1 MSGTSIL
8 QLGAIGVAGTLCALT
23 IRRQTPELA
32 LVLALV
38 TGGLIL
44 YASWTALSQAVALLE
59 QLASVAGL
67 SQELLTPLIKTVGIS
82 ILVRLSSQLCKD
94 GGMESVATFLELAG
108 SLAALAV
115 AAPLLQAVL
124 TLLEELL

>member
-1 MSGTSIL
+1 ML

-44 YASWTALSQAVALLE
+44 SASRTALGQAMDLLE
-59 QLASVAGL
+59 RLASVAGL
-67 SQELLTPLIKTVGIS
+67 SEELLTPLLKTIGIS
-82 ILVRLSSQLCKD
+82 ILTKLSAQLCQD
-94 GGMESVATFLELAG
+94 GGMGSVAVFLELAG

-115 AAPLLQAVL
+115 ALPLLEAVL
-124 TLLEELL
+124 ALLEVLL

>member
-1 MSGTSIL
+1 MSGAGIL

-23 IRRQTPELA
+23 VRKQTPELA

-44 YASWTALSQAVALLE
+44 YASTQALSQALALLE

-67 SQELLTPLIKTVGIS
+67 SKELLIPLVKTVGIS
-82 ILVRLSSQLCKD
+82 VLTRLSAQICKD
-94 GGMESVATFLELAG
+94 GGMESVAAFLELAG

-115 AAPLLQAVL
+115 AVPLLESVL
-124 TLLEELL
+124 SLLEGLL

>member
-1 MSGTSIL
+1 MNGAGIL

-38 TGGLIL
+38 TGCLIL
-44 YASWTALSQAVALLE
+44 YASRQALSQALALLE
-59 QLASVAGL
+59 QLAAVAGL
-67 SQELLTPLIKTVGIS
+67 SQELLVPLIKTVGIS
-82 ILVRLSSQLCKD
+82 ILVRLAAQVCQD
-94 GGMESVATFLELAG
+94 GGMGSVASFLELAG

-115 AAPLLQAVL
+115 AAPLLRSVL
-124 TLLEELL
+124 ALLEELL

>member
-1 MSGTSIL
+1 MSGTGIL

-23 IRRQTPELA
+23 IRKQTPELA

-38 TGGLIL
+38 TGCLVL
-44 YASWTALSQAVALLE
+44 YASRQALSQALTLLE

-67 SQELLTPLIKTVGIS
+67 SQELLTPLIKTVGIA
-82 ILVRLSSQLCKD
+82 ILVRLSAQLCKD
-94 GGMESVATFLELAG
+94 GGMGSVAAFLELAG

-115 AAPLLQAVL
+115 AAPLLRSVL
-124 TLLEELL
+124 ELLEALL

>member
-1 MSGTSIL
+1 MSGTDIL
-8 QLGAIGVAGTLCALT
+8 QLGAVGVIGTLCALT

-44 YASWTALSQAVALLE
+44 YASRAALAQTLELLE

-67 SQELLTPLIKTVGIS
+67 SRELLVPLVKTVGIS
-82 ILVRLSSQLCKD
+82 ILIRLAAQLCKD
-94 GGMESVATFLELAG
+94 GGMDSVATFLELAG

-115 AAPLLQAVL
+115 AVPLLEAVL
-124 TLLEELL
+124 TLLESLL

>member
-1 MSGTSIL
+1 MSGTLVL

-44 YASWTALSQAVALLE
+44 YASREALSQAVALLE
-59 QLASVAGL
+59 QMASVAGL
-67 SQELLTPLIKTVGIS
+67 SEELLTPLVKTVGIS
-82 ILVRLSSQLCKD
+82 ILIRLSSQLCRD
-94 GGMESVATFLELAG
+94 GGMDSVAAFLELAG

-115 AAPLLQAVL
+115 ATPLLRAVL
-124 TLLEELL
+124 ELLEELL